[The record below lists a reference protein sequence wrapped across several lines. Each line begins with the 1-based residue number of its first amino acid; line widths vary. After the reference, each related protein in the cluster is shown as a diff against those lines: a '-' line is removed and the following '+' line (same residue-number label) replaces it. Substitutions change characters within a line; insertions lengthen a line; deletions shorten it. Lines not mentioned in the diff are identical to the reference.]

1 MPGLFEINQS
11 FFTIYGENPVSN
23 HSLKMM
29 PFRPCR
35 PVSIDLASLW
45 LILALT
51 VAASAAGS
59 PEKPLSDPDPAKE
72 SESSPSFTLKVP
84 VNTVLV
90 NVTVTD
96 KAGQPV
102 ADLTVDDFK
111 LYEDGKRQEI
121 QSFEME
127 SGGPIIGPEPADP
140 ASGQS
145 GGPALR
151 VGSQQDA
158 RGEQARLFSCFIDD
172 LTSFTPRYYA
182 WTLSALKKF
191 VAEEM
196 GPQDQVGI
204 FSASGNVRIPYTSDR
219 TRLQDQLEDLKT
231 GKLELSRPFLLRR
244 DPESFMEQIQAAIRR
259 LLASLDQHLLF
270 LQHVRANKTLV
281 LLSEGFVP
289 QRALR
294 WRLDRL
300 IDQALRSRV
309 TLNTVDMKGL
319 HLAKLG
325 RYRAELER
333 YLEKLA
339 VDTGGIYFRG
349 SNDLL
354 EGLRQ
359 IHNAQTFYYVL
370 SYAAPDQAAIG
381 KYHRIKVEV
390 GRPGLTLRH
399 RKGYFAPRER
409 LSPEN
414 RKNKDLQLALEAPVD
429 FNQIPIQLDYESS
442 RLDEDRYRLSV
453 LTHVRIEEVQF
464 LSQEGRHRNLL
475 HLVVMAYD
483 EDDEHVEGS
492 EQKVELNLSK
502 ASYLTMLRDGF
513 TSKTDMELAAGQY
526 RIKAI
531 VREGNQTRMG
541 SLEERVELP
550 IPKSKTSSPVSIAKT
565 EVVEVDR
572 PSVSKSVAKVDAADG
587 DLAEEDLIPSPFP
600 DGMEN
605 SNLVLSQHLTPLAD
619 LSPDVQ
625 QSLLED
631 SDSLIFKDVLI
642 LPPMDDQIDRH
653 YPVTICYRLYN
664 LNYPDQAEGMTARI
678 QLTDETGRVS
688 RFPLIPLGKGKTQ
701 SRRSGTVD
709 VAFNLSFKNVQPG
722 RYKLRLLTRAPAA
735 GRQAASFE
743 TTIMVVE

>member
-1 MPGLFEINQS
+1 ML
-11 FFTIYGENPVSN
+11 
-23 HSLKMM
+23 
-29 PFRPCR
+29 PFRCCHR
-35 PVSIDLASLW
+35 VSIHVAAFW
-45 LILALT
+45 LILTAPAS
-51 VAASAAGS
+51 VAGF
-59 PEKPLSDPDPAKE
+59 PERLRSDPNPSEE
-72 SESSPSFTLKVP
+72 SKSSPPFTIKVP

-90 NVTVTD
+90 HVTVTD
-96 KAGQPV
+96 KAGKPV

-111 LYEDGKRQEI
+111 LYEDGKPQEI

-127 SGGPIIGPEPADP
+127 SGQLIFGPQPEDP
-140 ASGQS
+140 VNGQS
-145 GGPALR
+145 GGPAPR
-151 VGSQQDA
+151 AGSTQDA
-158 RGEQARLFSCFIDD
+158 RRERTRLFSCFIDD

-204 FSASGNVRIPYTSDR
+204 FSASGNIRIPYTSDR
-219 TRLQDQLEDLKT
+219 KLLQDQLEDLKA
-231 GKLELSRPFLLRR
+231 GKLELSRPFLLRG
-244 DPESFMEQIQAAIRR
+244 DPESILEQIQAAIRR
-259 LLASLDQHLLF
+259 LLASLDLHLLF
-270 LQHVRANKTLV
+270 LQHVRGSKTLV

-309 TLNTVDMKGL
+309 TLNTVDIRGL
-319 HLAKLG
+319 HLSRLG

-333 YLEKLA
+333 NLEKLA

-359 IHNAQTFYYVL
+359 IRNAQSFYYVL
-370 SYAAPDQAAIG
+370 SYAAPDQAASG

-390 GRPGLTLRH
+390 VRPGLTLRH
-399 RKGYFAPRER
+399 RKGYFAPRET
-409 LSPEN
+409 LSLEN
-414 RKNKDLQLALEAPVD
+414 HKNKDLQLALEAPVE
-429 FNQIPIQLDYESS
+429 FNEIPMQLDYESS

-453 LTHVRIEEVQF
+453 MTHVKMKGMQF

-475 HLVVMAYD
+475 HLIVMVYD
-483 EDDEHVEGS
+483 ENDEHLKGS
-492 EQKVELNLSK
+492 EQKVELNLSES
-502 ASYLTMLRDGF
+502 SYLTMRRDGF
-513 TSKTDMELAAGQY
+513 TSKTDLELAAGQY

-541 SLEERVELP
+541 SREETVELP
-550 IPKSKTSSPVSIAKT
+550 IPESKVGSPSSMEKAEIV
-565 EVVEVDR
+565 
-572 PSVSKSVAKVDAADG
+572 KVDKGFVPEGGAEANSADV
-587 DLAEEDLIPSPFP
+587 AFVEEGLILPSSDPY
-600 DGMEN
+600 GLES

-619 LSPDVQ
+619 LSADLR

-631 SDSLIFKDVLI
+631 SDSLIFQDVLI

-664 LNYPDQAEGMTARI
+664 LTHPDDIEGMTAHI
-678 QLTDETGRVS
+678 QLADESGRVS
-688 RFPLIPLGKGKTQ
+688 RFPRIPLGKGKTQ

-709 VAFNLSFKNVQPG
+709 VAFALSFKSVQPG
-722 RYKLRLLTRAPAA
+722 KYKLTLLTRAPAA
-735 GRQAASFE
+735 SGQAISLQ